1 MNKYKILWHKSLKA
15 HLCRIMLGV
24 DTWQEWFTD
33 NDWIG
38 IILGW
43 LVYII
48 VVVSA
53 SPITFIISIIGTIA
67 DGRFAKEKIKQGNED
82 FIRCAIKYKY
92 IKEKKDECSHCN

>member
-1 MNKYKILWHKSLKA
+1 MAKYKLLWFKCFKS
-15 HLCRIMLGV
+15 HSFRVMFGIE
-24 DTWQEWFTD
+24 TWKDSLTD
-33 NDWIG
+33 NELLG

-67 DGRFAKEKIKQGNED
+67 DIRFAKEKIKQGNED
-82 FIRCAIKYKY
+82 FIKCAIKYKY
-92 IKEKKDECSHCN
+92 IKEFEDE